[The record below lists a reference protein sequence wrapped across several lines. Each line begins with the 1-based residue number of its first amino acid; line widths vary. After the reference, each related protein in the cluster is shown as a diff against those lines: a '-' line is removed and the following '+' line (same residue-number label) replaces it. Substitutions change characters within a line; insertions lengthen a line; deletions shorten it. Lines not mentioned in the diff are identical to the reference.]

1 MTSIPDHIIE
11 PIRFVKLDYTEFDDI
26 CSIISTM
33 CQSISTLLQVTDD
46 EVISYLHTCLEAY
59 VVINQQEVRNRAGR
73 YDPAIS
79 FLPSIIHIFKLPKY
93 FKSVIRE
100 MARPMYDHE
109 GVLYLPD
116 IPALDINAFVDNT
129 KLMIRSQIIQILG
142 DELKIELFPVDMESI
157 QPVQFAVYHENS
169 NEILSFDNKIPAFRT
184 RALNALKNIKFEQL
198 PVQQF
203 EDGKFE
209 ALLQDETVK
218 VVSDIKDLDKF
229 TNPSFGFY
237 YRDKLGKVLIN
248 GVPMVRSLHGFYNKP
263 KSIYSEVKFPTDDL
277 SKYANSLY
285 SRRTASGSGSSSLSS
300 IFNSSP
306 LH

>member
-1 MTSIPDHIIE
+1 MSGIPDHLLE

-33 CQSISTLLQVTDD
+33 CQSISTLLQVSDD
-46 EVISYLHTCLEAY
+46 EVVSYLHTCLEAY
-59 VVINQQEVRNRAGR
+59 VIINQQEVRNRAGR

-100 MARPMYDHE
+100 MARPMYDNE
-109 GVLYLPD
+109 GILYLPD
-116 IPALDINAFVDNT
+116 IPSLEIDSFVDNT

-142 DELKIELFPVDMESI
+142 NELKIELFPIDIESI
-157 QPVQFAVYHENS
+157 QPIQFAVYHENS
-169 NEILSFDNKIPAFRT
+169 NEILSFDKIPPFRT

-198 PVQQF
+198 AVQQF

-209 ALLQDETVK
+209 ALLQDESIEIV
-218 VVSDIKDLDKF
+218 DNLKDLDKF

-248 GVPMVRSLHGFYNKP
+248 GVPMIRSLHGFYNKP
-263 KSIYSEVKFPTDDL
+263 KSIYSEVKFPTDDS

-285 SRRTASGSGSSSLSS
+285 SRRTASGSGTSSLSS

-306 LH
+306 LR